1 MKEKKVIFQNIFGEE
16 WQHLPEIFKK
26 HYTVREYS
34 NDKITSTGTITVRL
48 SWLSK
53 LFSPFMNWMGNLPP
67 FSGENI
73 PITVIFSA
81 KPTSNAFHFE
91 RIFYYPK
98 RKPYFFKSKMVP
110 LAGNKIVE
118 LTRLGIG
125 WVFYCKFSDN
135 FVKLSHEAFVFKLFS
150 LYIPLPISL
159 ILGKCFAEE
168 IAISEDK
175 FSMKMQFI
183 HPWFGVTY
191 EYFGNFEIESPK
203 VAQSSKPPE

>member
-1 MKEKKVIFQNIFGEE
+1 MKEKKIIFQNIFGEK
-16 WQHLPEIFKK
+16 WQHLPEVFKK
-26 HYTVREYS
+26 HYAVREYS

-48 SWLSK
+48 SWLTK
-53 LFSPFMNWMGNLPP
+53 LFSPFMSWMGILPP
-67 FSGENI
+67 LSEANI

-91 RIFYYPK
+91 RIFYYSK

-118 LTRLGIG
+118 LTQWGMG
-125 WVFYCKFSDN
+125 WMFCCEFSDN
-135 FVKLSHEAFVFKLFS
+135 LVKLRHEAFVFKLFS
-150 LYIPLPISL
+150 LYIPLPLAL

-168 IAISEDK
+168 MAVSEDK
-175 FSMKMQFI
+175 FCMKMQFV

-191 EYFGNFEIESPK
+191 EYFGSFEIENPK
-203 VAQSSKPPE
+203 AAQSLKHPE